1 MGDFKETLCTCSP
14 SMDYTLW
21 YTLPV
26 KLCNLLKEMVILK
39 QDWTCIL
46 YDITYRSENPLSM
59 LPNNAITQGPSFF
72 CILHFIYDDL
82 GVFFFQE
89 TNYCK
94 NTASKVHTLSF
105 WVVNYPFF

>member
-59 LPNNAITQGPSFF
+59 VQNNAITEGPSFF
-72 CILHFIYDDL
+72 CILHFIYEL
-82 GVFFFQE
+82 LQ
-89 TNYCK
+89 
-94 NTASKVHTLSF
+94 NTASKAHTLSF
-105 WVVNYPFF
+105 WVAKYAFF

>member
-1 MGDFKETLCTCSP
+1 
-14 SMDYTLW
+14 MDYTLW

-26 KLCNLLKEMVILK
+26 KLCNLLKKMVILK

-59 LPNNAITQGPSFF
+59 VQNNAITEGPSFF

-82 GVFFFQE
+82 GVFFFKRR
-89 TNYCK
+89 T
-94 NTASKVHTLSF
+94 TAKTQLAKRTL
-105 WVVNYPFF
+105 